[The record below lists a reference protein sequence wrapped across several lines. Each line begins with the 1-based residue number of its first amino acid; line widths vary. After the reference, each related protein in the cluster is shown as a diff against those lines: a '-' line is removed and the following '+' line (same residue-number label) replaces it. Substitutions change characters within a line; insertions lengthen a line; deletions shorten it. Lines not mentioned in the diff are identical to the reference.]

1 VAQYLPLFVASI
13 PSTFDNQFFS
23 LTLNGVL
30 PLINHPVVQAGANVT
45 SANSSISPKMRGLM
59 LQRGQAL
66 YVATSGST
74 ALTNGFY
81 VSVQGGYY

>member
-1 VAQYLPLFVASI
+1 
-13 PSTFDNQFFS
+13 
-23 LTLNGVL
+23 
-30 PLINHPVVQAGANVT
+30 
-45 SANSSISPKMRGLM
+45 M